1 MGHTLSCFHSLCE
14 CLVRSLCDVLPVLS
28 GCVSSCY
35 ISSLAPS
42 STDKLCVCVCVNVLK
57 PPVCV
62 NAHCS
67 YVLFSFQSFNRA
79 FLSSSVCLSSYYSLV
94 IIIQM
99 LQISFT
105 PLHVLTVSRENR
117 LIITL
122 FILNAGLS
130 HSSVFV
136 GGDSLLIYTLVNMP
150 ALHQPFHH

>member
-1 MGHTLSCFHSLCE
+1 MGHTLSCFHSLCV
-14 CLVRSLCDVLPVLS
+14 CLVRSLCDV
-28 GCVSSCY
+28 
-35 ISSLAPS
+35 SSLDVSPLVTSHHWLPAQQIN
-42 STDKLCVCVCVNVLK
+42 CVCVNVLK

-67 YVLFSFQSFNRA
+67 YVLFSFQSLNRA
-79 FLSSSVCLSSYYSLV
+79 FLSSSVCLSSYYSPV

-105 PLHVLTVSRENR
+105 PLHVLTVSRETR

-150 ALHQPFHH
+150 ALHQPFHR